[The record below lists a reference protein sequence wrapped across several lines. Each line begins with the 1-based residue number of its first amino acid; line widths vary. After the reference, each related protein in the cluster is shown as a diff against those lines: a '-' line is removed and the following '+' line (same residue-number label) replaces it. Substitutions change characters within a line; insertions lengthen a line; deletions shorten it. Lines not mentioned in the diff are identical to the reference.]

1 MAISEFSAALNQV
14 ASERGISAESVLE
27 TIKTAL
33 ISAYRKDFPGT
44 PAEEI
49 VPELDPNTGEVKIF
63 INGKDATPAGFG
75 RIAAQTAKQV
85 ILQKIRETEKE
96 TVINEYKKKIGSIV
110 SGYIFRADKNFAIL
124 DLGRAQGVMPVSEQ
138 VPTENY
144 TPNKK
149 IKVLVKGIR
158 EGPKGEEIIVSR
170 ADSKF
175 IEALF
180 VQEVPEISNGVVKI
194 EIISR
199 EPGSRTKMAV
209 SSSDEKVDPIGAC
222 VGQKGVRVQS
232 IVSELGDE
240 KIDIIE
246 YSQDTEKF
254 IISALSPA
262 KVVDVKVQ
270 KRKKEAKVTV
280 PDDQLSLAIGRDG
293 QNVRLAAKI
302 TGWKIDIKGDGS
314 MKEVEEEKK
323 EELREKPKKNTKE
336 TKQPEDKEEKNEKK
350 TPEKD
355 EKETS
360 K

>member
-1 MAISEFSAALNQV
+1 MAITEFSAALNQV
-14 ASERGISAESVLE
+14 ASERGISAESILE
-27 TIKTAL
+27 TIKIAL
-33 ISAYRKDFPGT
+33 VSAYRKDFPTT
-44 PAEEI
+44 PAEDIKPEI
-49 VPELDPNTGEVKIF
+49 DSATGEVKIF
-63 INGKDATPAGFG
+63 IGEKDTTPSGFG

-96 TVINEYKKKIGSIV
+96 TIINEYKKKIGDIV
-110 SGYIFRADKNFAIL
+110 SGYIFRTDKNLAIL
-124 DLGRAQGVMPVSEQ
+124 DLGKAQGIMPASEQ

-144 TPNKK
+144 SPNKK
-149 IKVLVKGIR
+149 IKVLVKEIQG
-158 EGPKGEEIIVSR
+158 GPKGEEIVVSR
-170 ADSKF
+170 AAPKF

-180 VQEVPEISNGVVKI
+180 AQEVPEIATGVVKI
-194 EIISR
+194 EVISR
-199 EPGSRTKMAV
+199 EPGIRTKMAV

-232 IVSELGDE
+232 IVAELGDE

-246 YSQDTEKF
+246 YSKDPEKF

-262 KVVDVKVQ
+262 KVVEIKIQ
-270 KRKKEAKVTV
+270 KKKKEAKVTV

-314 MKEVEEEKK
+314 MKGAEKKEVKEEKK
-323 EELREKPKKNTKE
+323 KK
-336 TKQPEDKEEKNEKK
+336 
-350 TPEKD
+350 
-355 EKETS
+355 S